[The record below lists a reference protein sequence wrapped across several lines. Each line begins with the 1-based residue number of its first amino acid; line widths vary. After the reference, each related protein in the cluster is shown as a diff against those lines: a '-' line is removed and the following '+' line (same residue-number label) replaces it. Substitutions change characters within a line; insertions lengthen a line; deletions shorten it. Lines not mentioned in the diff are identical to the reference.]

1 MPILR
6 PPLNCPARRRAR
18 PARDRRAPARCGRA
32 ARAAVLL
39 PLLTV
44 VLAAGRAHLNLAD
57 FVLVYLVAVVAIT
70 VVGGFW
76 PAVLAA
82 VAASLLLN
90 WYFTAPIH
98 TFTIAQPRELLALLL
113 FVTVAVAV
121 SSVVHLAARRAVQAA
136 RAREE
141 AASLLE
147 LAQTVLGGADSP
159 AAVLEH
165 LTRTHG
171 GQAELQERVGGRWV
185 RAASSGV
192 DGVLAAAQ
200 RIDIRSDLTLMVTG
214 QDPSATPALL
224 AGYAAQAAAALDR
237 ERLRTQAA
245 QAEALAEGNRMR
257 TALLAAVSHDLRTP
271 LASIKASVSSLRQ
284 TDVEWSEADEADLLA
299 TIEQNADRLDALIG
313 NLLDMSRLH
322 TGSLQP
328 FLRPIA
334 IDEVAPV
341 AAGGLDDSLRL
352 EMAVPDGFPLVLAD
366 PGLLERVLANLFSNA
381 LRYSPAG
388 RPPELHAVLDGG
400 TVRLEVADHGPGVP
414 DELKERIFEPFER
427 VGDRHPG
434 VGLGLAVARGFA
446 EAMGGRIG
454 AFDTPGGGLTVRVT
468 LPAASADRSALDA
481 PRCFGVLAVS
491 GVMTRVLVV
500 DDEPSILRALR
511 INLSAREYDVS
522 TAVDGTTG
530 LAAVARDRPDVI
542 ILDLGLPD
550 MDGTEVIHGVR
561 GWTSI
566 PIIVLSAWGQES
578 QKVAALDAGADDYV
592 TKPFGMDE
600 LLARLRAAVRRAAP
614 APDEPV
620 VATADFTVDLA
631 AKQVVRSDGSAVR
644 LTPTEW
650 QVLEIL
656 VRNSGRL
663 VTQKQLL
670 REVWGPAYETESN
683 YLRVYLAQ
691 LRRKLEPEPS
701 RPRYLLT
708 ESGGGYRFTP

>member
-1 MPILR
+1 MRLGHPASLAAHGGGQRGIPAPYALPVGFAAFLAVGTVAAALHGRLDATGVLIACTVVAGAVSFAAEPVAAVALAGIGWLTVVGFSRPPYAQLR
-6 PPLNCPARRRAR
+6 PTGPAAVHAAVVVGVTAVSCAITWPGVPLVPATAHTGKHGYVLGPARPRLAAPEPESEGGAIDARRRLA
-18 PARDRRAPARCGRA
+18 GVLL
-32 ARAAVLL
+32 AAVLL
-39 PLLTV
+39 PLLTY
-44 VLAAGRAHLNLAD
+44 VLTVFRPHLNLAD
-57 FVLVYLVAVVAIT
+57 DLLIYLVVVVAVT
-70 VVGGFW
+70 VLGGFW

-90 WYFTAPIH
+90 WYFTEPIH
-98 TFTIAQPRELLALLL
+98 TFTIQQPRELLALLL

-171 GQAELQERVGGRWV
+171 GQAELQERVAGRWI

-192 DGVLAAAQ
+192 EGSLAAAS
-200 RIDIRSDLTLMVTG
+200 RIDIRGDLILLVTG
-214 QDPSATPALL
+214 QTDSATPALL

-284 TDVEWSEADEADLLA
+284 TDVEWSEADQADLLA

-328 FLRPIA
+328 FLRPTA

-341 AAGGLDDSLRL
+341 ALLGLDDSLRV

-381 LRYSPAG
+381 LQHSPESG
-388 RPPELHAVLDGG
+388 RPPELHAQLADGM
-400 TVRLEVADHGPGVP
+400 VVIEVVDHGHGVP
-414 DELKERIFEPFER
+414 DEAKERIFEPFTR
-427 VGDRHPG
+427 VGDRYPG

-446 EAMGGRIG
+446 EAMGGRIV
-454 AFDTPGGGLTVRVT
+454 ARDTPGGGLTIAIT
-468 LPAASADRSALDA
+468 LAAASADKTSL
-481 PRCFGVLAVS
+481 
-491 GVMTRVLVV
+491 
-500 DDEPSILRALR
+500 E
-511 INLSAREYDVS
+511 
-522 TAVDGTTG
+522 TG
-530 LAAVARDRPDVI
+530 
-542 ILDLGLPD
+542 
-550 MDGTEVIHGVR
+550 
-561 GWTSI
+561 S
-566 PIIVLSAWGQES
+566 
-578 QKVAALDAGADDYV
+578 
-592 TKPFGMDE
+592 
-600 LLARLRAAVRRAAP
+600 
-614 APDEPV
+614 
-620 VATADFTVDLA
+620 
-631 AKQVVRSDGSAVR
+631 
-644 LTPTEW
+644 
-650 QVLEIL
+650 
-656 VRNSGRL
+656 
-663 VTQKQLL
+663 
-670 REVWGPAYETESN
+670 
-683 YLRVYLAQ
+683 
-691 LRRKLEPEPS
+691 
-701 RPRYLLT
+701 
-708 ESGGGYRFTP
+708 